1 VAYSTRSL
9 HALIASTSQRPK
21 IERPVVEF
29 PSRDEGG
36 IPVAGIDGSI
46 GYQILRQFVITFDYS
61 RREIWFERSAA
72 FGETTIEWKTGFQ
85 AVKAGDNFRVVTVQP
100 NTPAA
105 AAGIAVGDLITMVDG
120 RPAASVGQAEFGGL
134 MRRADGTI
142 VRLDVNRDGI
152 RHSVALT
159 LEELLP

>member
-1 VAYSTRSL
+1 
-9 HALIASTSQRPK
+9 
-21 IERPVVEF
+21 
-29 PSRDEGG
+29 
-36 IPVAGIDGSI
+36 
-46 GYQILRQFVITFDYS
+46 VISFDYS
-61 RREIWFERSAA
+61 LREFWFERSAA
-72 FGETTIEWKTGFQ
+72 FGESTIEWKTGFQ
-85 AVKAGDNFRVVTVQP
+85 EGDNGFRVVNVQP

-105 AAGIAVGDLITMVDG
+105 AAGIAAGDLITAVDG

-142 VRLDVNRDGI
+142 VRLDINHEGI

>member
-1 VAYSTRSL
+1 
-9 HALIASTSQRPK
+9 
-21 IERPVVEF
+21 
-29 PSRDEGG
+29 
-36 IPVAGIDGSI
+36 
-46 GYQILRQFVITFDYS
+46 VITFDYS

-120 RPAASVGQAEFGGL
+120 RPAASVGQAEFG
-134 MRRADGTI
+134 A
-142 VRLDVNRDGI
+142 
-152 RHSVALT
+152 
-159 LEELLP
+159 